1 MPTVKKEAV
10 VWKLDFS
17 KSFDTIE
24 HNAILVM
31 RRQLGFPDK

>member
-1 MPTVKKEAV
+1 MPTVKKEEV
-10 VWKLDFS
+10 VWKLDFA

-31 RRQLGFPDK
+31 RRLLGFCDK